1 MLDTVMLTALIER
14 CAPEQP
20 QASLAKIVRLASG
33 GEPLTIVAI
42 ERGRAIPI
50 QASTK
55 SEAIALATE
64 IRLAGAPVRVGLAG
78 IDARD
83 LDRLGLSLSDA
94 FEPCA
99 NIRAAGRLL
108 AEDPSRL
115 APPTSRTAISEGSRL
130 RSPIHL
136 RASDLPVLPE
146 EAVGPPAADRARTAA
161 ARSWDVYAQ
170 GLRSSTL
177 VYSIRE

>member
-1 MLDTVMLTALIER
+1 MLDTVVLTALIER

-64 IRLAGAPVRVGLAG
+64 IRLAGAPVKVGLAG

-115 APPTSRTAISEGSRL
+115 APRHSRTAISEDSSL

-136 RASDLPVLPE
+136 QASDLPVLPDE
-146 EAVGPPAADRARTAA
+146 LSDRLRPSVVVSPA